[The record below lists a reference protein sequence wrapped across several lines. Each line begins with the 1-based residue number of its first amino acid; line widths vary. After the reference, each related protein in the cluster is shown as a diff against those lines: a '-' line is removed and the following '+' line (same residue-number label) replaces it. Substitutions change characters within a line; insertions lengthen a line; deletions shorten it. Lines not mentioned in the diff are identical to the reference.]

1 MTVQYRFRK
10 SDGSVRVTLCYTRAN
25 VLDPDLRGEV
35 EQSIVVEMTT
45 LVDAFRRD
53 TAEYIE
59 TVTDE
64 KNRRAEQRSD
74 VLNLPQHVRR
84 VLERRV

>member
-1 MTVQYRFRK
+1 M
-10 SDGSVRVTLCYTRAN
+10 
-25 VLDPDLRGEV
+25 DPDLRGEV
-35 EQSIVVEMTT
+35 EQSILVEMTT

-84 VLERRV
+84 VLERRVQILDVGTAALGEVRRAAATTA